1 MKQFEYKT
9 TEFEPRGKWL
19 KIIRMETSELEDKL
33 NKMGK
38 DEWELIDSIDYAVEG
53 FTQKIILFFKR
64 EK

>member
-19 KIIRMETSELEDKL
+19 KIIGMETSELEDKL
-33 NKMGK
+33 NEMGK
-38 DEWELIDSIDYAVEG
+38 DAWELIDSIDYAVEG
-53 FTQKIILFFKR
+53 FTQKVILFFKR

>member
-33 NKMGK
+33 NKMHG
-38 DEWELIDSIDYAVEG
+38 S
-53 FTQKIILFFKR
+53 
-64 EK
+64 